1 MKDIVSLNKK
11 AFKPKHKTYMV
22 NLKFEF
28 ANLSSLCLY
37 CLVYK
42 LFTTDIRLFDRDIPD
57 R

>member
-1 MKDIVSLNKK
+1 MLKLNKK
-11 AFKPKHKTYMV
+11 VLDQNTKTYMV